1 MSYSISFLPPSQ
13 SRAASIAR
21 PHNGT
26 QPTSTAGTSCQ
37 ESRTYLNKLN
47 EQQQALVKPLIA
59 RVEHWKGHCLCSF
72 GKPLLQAK
80 AMVSRIPVGGETHT
94 HEITTRQYQ
103 IFLFSNILICCR
115 KRSQPNAQGRDWT
128 MKGRVFLRNIYDVQ
142 RTGGKP
148 KGDGP
153 SSQCTSYSRLRLVL
167 YIQTLHCIS
176 ATTAMT
182 VPMISLSILPGL
194 PYLADGLMCLKPSAN
209 APLNREHWRKDLRIA
224 ISLYLHTIP
233 LFPSTEAHPIPPY
246 TRHRWKGILR

>member
-142 RTGGKP
+142 RTG
-148 KGDGP
+148 D
-153 SSQCTSYSRLRLVL
+153 T
-167 YIQTLHCIS
+167 TLHIS
-176 ATTAMT
+176 YH
-182 VPMISLSILPGL
+182 GD
-194 PYLADGLMCLKPSAN
+194 DGSDDLD
-209 APLNREHWRKDLRIA
+209 RK
-224 ISLYLHTIP
+224 SVV
-233 LFPSTEAHPIPPY
+233 
-246 TRHRWKGILR
+246 